1 MVSYVRKRRKPGDE
15 DAPRCNSIMVT
26 TPEGE
31 RMDVGTLARR
41 TGVSYFTLRKRV
53 LAGRPFSRLFDPP
66 RKGLRV
72 VQP

>member
-1 MVSYVRKRRKPGDE
+1 MVTKLRQPGRE
-15 DAPRCNSIMVT
+15 DAPRCNSIMIT

-41 TGVSYFTLRKRV
+41 TGTDYFRLRKRV

-66 RKGLRV
+66 RKGFRV
-72 VQP
+72 VAP

>member
-1 MVSYVRKRRKPGDE
+1 MTYERKRRKPGAE

-26 TPEGE
+26 TPAGE
-31 RMDVGTLARR
+31 RVDVGTLAKQ
-41 TGVSYFTLRKRV
+41 TGADYFRLRKRV

-66 RKGLRV
+66 HKGVRV